1 MVTTELINKLNEASK
16 YLKNNDKTLEA
27 NELESL
33 SKQLQEVNID
43 KEKIEEIKKNILNRC
58 DVRWLGEI
66 YIKEMGSP
74 YKWWNFLGDIKVLA
88 EKL

>member
-1 MVTTELINKLNEASK
+1 MVTVELINKLSEASK
-16 YLKNNDKTLEA
+16 YLSNNDKTLEG

-33 SKQLQEVNID
+33 SKQLQEVNGS
-43 KEKIEEIKKNILNRC
+43 KEKLEEIKKNIIIRC
-58 DVRWLGEI
+58 DVRWLGDI

-74 YKWWNFLGDIKVLA
+74 YKWWNFLGNVKALA

>member
-1 MVTTELINKLNEASK
+1 MLRTELINKLNEASK

-27 NELESL
+27 DELESL
-33 SKQLQEVNID
+33 SKQLQEANISKD
-43 KEKIEEIKKNILNRC
+43 KLEEIKKNILNRC

-66 YIKEMGSP
+66 YNKEMGNP
-74 YKWWNFLGDIKVLA
+74 YKWWNFLGDVKALA